1 MLFMYLGTT
10 FNISAYPD
18 EELSVTLIEGKL
30 KVTAPSGEYYLLPG
44 EHYSSAQSKVSKVDT
59 EFYTSWTDGAMEF
72 DAMPFPLLTARLSR
86 CYNVDIQIASKELET
101 MKFTGIIFRN
111 KPLDFA
117 LDIIH
122 RVSDVKF
129 ERKGETISERNAI
142 CGSDGKEYQT
152 DAATGQS
159 DIGFP

>member
-1 MLFMYLGTT
+1 MNTT
-10 FNISAYPD
+10 CCQVNI
-18 EELSVTLIEGKL
+18 TLLHNQKF
-30 KVTAPSGEYYLLPG
+30 
-44 EHYSSAQSKVSKVDT
+44 SKVDT

-129 ERKGETISERNAI
+129 ERKGRNYICKKTII
-142 CGSDGKEYQT
+142 KPCI
-152 DAATGQS
+152 TG
-159 DIGFP
+159 IF